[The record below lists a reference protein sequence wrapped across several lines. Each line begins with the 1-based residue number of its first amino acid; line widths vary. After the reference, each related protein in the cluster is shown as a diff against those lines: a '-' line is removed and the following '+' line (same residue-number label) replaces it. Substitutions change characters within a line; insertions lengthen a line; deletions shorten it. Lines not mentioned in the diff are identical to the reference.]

1 MQYNAYFIKNINFT
15 CCSMQSSWNSLNTI
29 FSKMFWNCWF
39 KRKQIEIHFHL
50 LRLNSQFFD
59 VFLLVLTLLYFHS
72 TKCSL
77 RQITNVVLSA
87 FLECI
92 NWIYSEKKYFDRL
105 VTTNQKQIFWSVSNN
120 KSKTNNL
127 ENVQASWQQTTIY
140 MP

>member
-1 MQYNAYFIKNINFT
+1 MRTLSRILISLVVPCNP
-15 CCSMQSSWNSLNTI
+15 SWNSLNTI

-59 VFLLVLTLLYFHS
+59 VFSLVLTLLYFHS

-127 ENVQASWQQTTIY
+127 ENVQPSWQQTTNICRN
-140 MP
+140 